1 MNHSGALLLNIM
13 WLICL
18 FFIFVLLLLFITWEE
33 CSLLLS
39 FYYLEN
45 VIQWKGNKTKWTPGQ
60 FAQYLAGVLSRHGS
74 GGFVFYFSL
83 LDFNNVRDV
92 STSINSNMSLILAI
106 RDLHNLRVLRN
117 WMNEDVIL
125 SLPAG
130 SLIRAEGF
138 VLPTKRLRLVF

>member
-74 GGFVFYFSL
+74 GGVVFYFSL
-83 LDFNNVRDV
+83 LDFNNVSDV

-138 VLPTKRLRLVF
+138 VLPTKCLRLVF